1 MPASS
6 GNGAVTRSTL
16 RQQIADALRDEVLA
30 GRLQPGQE
38 FTVKEIA
45 EQYGVSATPVREALV
60 DLSAQGLLEAD
71 QHRGFRVHE
80 YSLADFRGMI
90 EARGL
95 VTDGMF
101 HGLAKGLPTAPE
113 GSRGG
118 STGGGAGHSTG
129 GGTGRSAGH
138 RTGGS
143 AGGMTSTAG
152 VFAADSPGPRG
163 FFVRAG
169 DPRAAAALAGVRRR
183 GEEARRAATAGE
195 LNILIG
201 YDLRFWR
208 ELGALFG
215 NPYLTDFLHRLRV
228 QSWVC
233 AVQHLSRIGDL
244 RGRLWSDHTEVVDA
258 LTRRDLADA
267 HRIVDT
273 YDMHSLALIEGLAN
287 LDAENTVLTSDD
299 DKPDNELDDKR
310 ENKEKEYEGKGGA
323 AE

>member
-101 HGLAKGLPTAPE
+101 HGLAKGLPLVPE
-113 GSRGG
+113 GSIGG
-118 STGGGAGHSTG
+118 SIGGSDGGA
-129 GGTGRSAGH
+129 A
-138 RTGGS
+138 RTAPSG
-143 AGGMTSTAG
+143 
-152 VFAADSPGPRG
+152 FAADSPGPRG

-233 AVQHLSRIGDL
+233 AVQHLSRLSDL

-267 HRIVDT
+267 HRIVDS
-273 YDMHSLALIEGLAN
+273 YDTHSLTLIEGLAN
-287 LDAENTVLTSDD
+287 LGAEKTVLTTEEDGKED
-299 DKPDNELDDKR
+299 GKEDG
-310 ENKEKEYEGKGGA
+310 EKEHEGNGDT

>member
-1 MPASS
+1 MPGPT

-60 DLSAQGLLEAD
+60 DLAAQGLLEAD

-80 YSLADFRGMI
+80 YSYDDYRGII
-90 EARGL
+90 EARSL

-101 HGLAKGLPTAPE
+101 KALDDGLKGYSEP
-113 GSRGG
+113 
-118 STGGGAGHSTG
+118 
-129 GGTGRSAGH
+129 
-138 RTGGS
+138 
-143 AGGMTSTAG
+143 
-152 VFAADSPGPRG
+152 
-163 FFVRAG
+163 G
-169 DPRAAAALAGVRRR
+169 DPRTAAALAGVRRR
-183 GEEARRAATAGE
+183 GEEAQRAATAGD
-195 LNILIG
+195 LTVLIG

-233 AVQHLSRIGDL
+233 AVQHLRLLTDL
-244 RGRLWSDHTEVVDA
+244 RGELWSGHTELVDA
-258 LTRRDLADA
+258 LSRRDTRAA
-267 HRIVDT
+267 RSIVSAYNT
-273 YDMHSLALIEGLAN
+273 HSLTLIGRLA
-287 LDAENTVLTSDD
+287 S
-299 DKPDNELDDKR
+299 
-310 ENKEKEYEGKGGA
+310 
-323 AE
+323 

>member
-1 MPASS
+1 MPGSG

-80 YSLADFRGMI
+80 YSAADYRGMI
-90 EARGL
+90 EARSL

-101 HGLAKGLPTAPE
+101 TSLAKG
-113 GSRGG
+113 
-118 STGGGAGHSTG
+118 
-129 GGTGRSAGH
+129 
-138 RTGGS
+138 
-143 AGGMTSTAG
+143 GMRQI
-152 VFAADSPGPRG
+152 D
-163 FFVRAG
+163 
-169 DPRAAAALAGVRRR
+169 DPRAVAALAAVRRR
-183 GEEARRAATAGE
+183 GEEAQRAAAAGD

-208 ELGALFG
+208 ELSGLFG
-215 NPYLTDFLHRLRV
+215 NPYLADFLHRLRV

-233 AVQHLSRIGDL
+233 AVQHLRRVDDL
-244 RGRLWSDHTEVVDA
+244 KGHLWSGHTELVDA
-258 LTRRDLADA
+258 LAQRDPAAA
-267 HRIVDT
+267 HAIVT
-273 YDMHSLALIEGLAN
+273 EYNAHSLALIERLA
-287 LDAENTVLTSDD
+287 A
-299 DKPDNELDDKR
+299 
-310 ENKEKEYEGKGGA
+310 G
-323 AE
+323 